1 MANEEGER
9 EREIRMSTGIR
20 GVKGEE
26 KWKRNGEREGKGLER
41 EKEKDWI
48 ENGRRRKRR

>member
-1 MANEEGER
+1 MRRER
-9 EREIRMSTGIR
+9 ERESEIRMSTGMG

-26 KWKRNGEREGKGLER
+26 KRKKVGEHLWERVKRERMR

-48 ENGRRRKRR
+48 L